1 LKSLLPESVETLEQ
15 AVTYVRQFKGWQPF
29 KWSGKWFLVKANAG
43 VYAYRS
49 MQSVRTRLER
59 DGIATADVV
68 TVK

>member
-1 LKSLLPESVETLEQ
+1 MSLLPESVTTIEE
-15 AVTYVRQFKGWQPF
+15 AATYVRNFKGWQPF

-49 MQSVRTRLER
+49 MQSVKNRLTK
-59 DGIATADVV
+59 DGIATAEVV